1 MKEEIGKG
9 AFASVARIIKKSTG
23 EELAVKVSI

>member
-23 EELAVKVSI
+23 